1 MLGFP
6 WLVPFRLSRGTPVAV
21 LILVRPS
28 VEVNAIE
35 CDSLRA
41 DGNHRDVRAHVTV
54 EAVLVHAE
62 ILRSVAQ
69 ADEARRGFNRRS
81 QGLHLRPCELCGSG
95 RLGTSCHSM
104 SIL

>member
-35 CDSLRA
+35 CDALRA
-41 DGNHRDVRAHVTV
+41 YRYHRDVRAHVAI
-54 EAVLVHAE
+54 EAVLVHAQ
-62 ILRSVAQ
+62 ILRRIAQ
-69 ADEARRGFNRRS
+69 ANETRVGFSRNQR
-81 QGLHLRPCELCGSG
+81 LH
-95 RLGTSCHSM
+95 
-104 SIL
+104 

>member
-28 VEVNAIE
+28 VEVNAVE

-41 DGNHRDVRAHVTV
+41 DGNHGDVTHVAI
-54 EAVLVHAE
+54 EAVLVHTQV
-62 ILRSVAQ
+62 LRRIAQ
-69 ADEARRGFNRRS
+69 ADET
-81 QGLHLRPCELCGSG
+81 
-95 RLGTSCHSM
+95 RLGFSRDQRLH
-104 SIL
+104 

>member
-35 CDSLRA
+35 CDALRA
-41 DGNHRDVRAHVTV
+41 DGNHRDVRTHVAI

-62 ILRSVAQ
+62 VLRRIAQ
-69 ADEARRGFNRRS
+69 ANETRLGITRNRR
-81 QGLHLRPCELCGSG
+81 LH
-95 RLGTSCHSM
+95 
-104 SIL
+104 